1 VKGFVVRI
9 YRTAQLMLSA
19 LLPPVAAKTAAPKA
33 TVCAPREV
41 EGARCCAPGQIRGGR
56 DRHLNSEGELRL
68 FFPDCL
74 AVAAPLVLFRLK
86 REGFSRCSVKVSA
99 QGLLVRGRR

>member
-19 LLPPVAAKTAAPKA
+19 LLPPVAAKTATLKA
-33 TVCAPREV
+33 TASVRREV

-86 REGFSRCSVKVSA
+86 REGFSRCSVKVSD

>member
-1 VKGFVVRI
+1 MKGFVVRM
-9 YRTAQLMLSA
+9 YRTAQLMVSA
-19 LLPPVAAKTAAPKA
+19 LLPPMPAGTEAPQVAASAL
-33 TVCAPREV
+33 REF

-86 REGFSRCSVKVSA
+86 REGFSRCSVKVSD